1 MGYQAISVFTLLAQ
15 VIIKLFCFPYVLII
29 PYWRANVNTIY

>member
-15 VIIKLFCFPYVLII
+15 VIITHEYKEQRIDQPNRVL
-29 PYWRANVNTIY
+29 